1 MDVLS
6 KSLFLNTLLE
16 VHELVFDETNRADRR
31 LDELRQMMDVV
42 WDSSSDVIAI
52 SVKGMNGSIT
62 TMVSST
68 FSKMYRKKEK
78 RHAETRS
85 NGIGDRKESTNAL
98 VFMLDS
104 SDLTGRDMKD
114 ELNRSI
120 HDTTKVPT
128 IPATQPQPVEPKAV
142 YSVNF
147 EGMTSLSNPAQ
158 YTSKKPLKWT
168 RSTSKHKEEISSM
181 ADLILR
187 AWVHEEK
194 EIILMH
200 DLIKVEEVATIIRC
214 EAKVS
219 RLEENSLIVVIR
231 DVSERF
237 RRFEAEKRVIS
248 ETTARTKDAEANR
261 FTRHE
266 VKNGLLSAIAL
277 CESLTESLQNTG
289 NDMAHKSSD
298 SVLSPSSSSELL
310 GLTSRQRNSMASMM
324 LNDVVANRSSTVS
337 KVKASGCLKELDKTL
352 REVLDTVLS
361 EAMARDVIH
370 ESYAP
375 KIERVDIEEL
385 FSTAAGP
392 LENRN
397 RFPIV
402 TIPSPLPR

>member
-6 KSLFLNTLLE
+6 KSLFLNTLIE
-16 VHELVFDETNRADRR
+16 VHELVFDETNRAKRR

-62 TMVSST
+62 TMISST
-68 FSKMYRKKEK
+68 FS
-78 RHAETRS
+78 TRS
-85 NGIGDRKESTNAL
+85 NGMGDRKESANTL
-98 VFMLDS
+98 VFELDY
-104 SDLTGRDMKD
+104 SDFTGRDMKD

-120 HDTTKVPT
+120 HDTNKVPT

-158 YTSKKPLKWT
+158 HTSKKPLKWT
-168 RSTSKHKEEISSM
+168 RSTYKQKEEISSM

-187 AWVHEEK
+187 AWVHKEK

-200 DLIKVEEVATIIRC
+200 DLIKEQEAATIIRC

-266 VKNGLLSAIAL
+266 VKNGLLSAIGL
-277 CESLTESLQNTG
+277 CDNLRESLQNAG

-298 SVLSPSSSSELL
+298 SILAPSSSSDLL
-310 GLTSRQRNSMASMM
+310 GLISRQRNCMASMM
-324 LNDVVANRSSTVS
+324 LNNVVANRSSTVS
-337 KVKASGCLKELDKTL
+337 KMKASGYLKELDKTL

-392 LENRN
+392 LETRN
-397 RFPIV
+397 RFPII